1 MAKKST
7 AAKRRMDGLG
17 EIIALSVENR
27 IKIEAL
33 EQVLVKTNPMMHE
46 LYLGEV
52 ETIGEQKR
60 MKLTLALTERLRA
73 MLSESRTLA
82 SEQV

>member
-7 AAKRRMDGLG
+7 AGKRLMDELE

-33 EQVLVKTNPMMHE
+33 EQVLVKTNPMVHE

-60 MKLTLALTERLRA
+60 MKLTLALTERLRTK
-73 MLSESRTLA
+73 LSESLPLA
-82 SEQV
+82 NERV

>member
-7 AAKRRMDGLG
+7 AGKRLMDELE

-33 EQVLVKTNPMMHE
+33 EQVLVKTNPMVHE

-60 MKLTLALTERLRA
+60 MKLTLALTERLKTK
-73 MLSESRTLA
+73 LSESLPLA
-82 SEQV
+82 NERV

>member
-33 EQVLVKTNPMMHE
+33 EQVLVKTNPMVHE
-46 LYLGEV
+46 LYLGQI
-52 ETIGEQKR
+52 ETLSKQKAV
-60 MKLTLALTERLRA
+60 KLNLAFTPTPKK
-73 MLSESRTLA
+73 S
-82 SEQV
+82 

>member
-7 AAKRRMDGLG
+7 AAKTRMDGLG

-52 ETIGEQKR
+52 ETIGKQKR
-60 MKLTLALTERLRA
+60 MKLNLAFTP
-73 MLSESRTLA
+73 TPKKI
-82 SEQV
+82 

>member
-1 MAKKST
+1 MAKKSI
-7 AAKRRMDGLG
+7 AGKRLMDELE

-33 EQVLVKTNPMMHE
+33 EQVLVKTNPMVHE

-60 MKLTLALTERLRA
+60 MKLTLALTERLKTK
-73 MLSESRTLA
+73 LSESLPLA
-82 SEQV
+82 NERV